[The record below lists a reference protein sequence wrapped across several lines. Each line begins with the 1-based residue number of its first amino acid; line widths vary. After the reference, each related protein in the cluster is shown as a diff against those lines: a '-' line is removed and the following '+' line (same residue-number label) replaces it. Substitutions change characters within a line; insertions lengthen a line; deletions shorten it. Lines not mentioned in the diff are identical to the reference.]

1 MAELTQ
7 IDISNTQYALI
18 YERVGAYDNNIK
30 SIRVFGILDE
40 NKQCKEPYFIMRDVI
55 KYLKTPVSDS
65 SLQRMIT
72 RYSLNYNMHE
82 IVKKNINGVI
92 HNTLTKY
99 GLIRSLMYAKDTR
112 AGIAFRQFVYALFD
126 NTMVP
131 NADMTDQITNSHM
144 NFMNMSEIQEELKQA
159 ENTSEFVYFIKN
171 TETTRFKIG
180 RTQNVEERLCQL
192 QTGNDC
198 PLIIYKIIPSE
209 NSAELE
215 TSLHNKF
222 AEYHI
227 RGEWFAISEEQVN
240 LVKSITINTEL

>member
-7 IDISNTQYALI
+7 IDISDTQYALI

-55 KYLKTPVSDS
+55 KYLKPPVSDS

-72 RYSLNYNMHE
+72 RYSLNYNIHE

-92 HNTLTKY
+92 HNMLTKY
-99 GLIRSLMYAKDTR
+99 GLIRSMIYAKDTPS
-112 AGIAFRQFVYALFD
+112 GVAFRQFVYALFD
-126 NTMVP
+126 NILTVS
-131 NADMTDQITNSHM
+131 NADINDQITNSHT
-144 NFMNMSEIQEELKQA
+144 NFMNMPEVQEELKQV
-159 ENTSEFVYFIKN
+159 ENNSEFVYFIKN
-171 TETTRFKIG
+171 TETNRFKIG
-180 RTQNVEERLCQL
+180 RTKNVEERLCQL

-198 PLIIYKIIPSE
+198 PLVLYKIIPSE

-222 AEYHI
+222 ADYHI
-227 RGEWFAISEEQVN
+227 RGEWFAISEEQIN
-240 LVKSITINTEL
+240 LV

>member
-7 IDISNTQYALI
+7 IDISDTPYALI

-40 NKQCKEPYFIMRDVI
+40 NKQCKEPYFMLKDIL
-55 KYLKTPVSDS
+55 KYLQCDKRQVHK
-65 SLQRMIT
+65 
-72 RYSLNYNMHE
+72 YNTHE
-82 IVKKNINGVI
+82 TVKKNVYISQKLKNGESGNI
-92 HNTLTKY
+92 MHMCNMLTKY
-99 GLIRSLMYAKDTR
+99 GLVRSLMYAKDTR

-131 NADMTDQITNSHM
+131 NANIAEDITNSHM

-171 TETTRFKIG
+171 TETARFKIG
-180 RTQNVEERLCQL
+180 RTQNVEDRLCQL

-198 PLIIYKIIPSE
+198 PLILYKIIPSE

-227 RGEWFAISEEQVN
+227 RGEWFAISEEQIN
-240 LVKSITINTEL
+240 LV

>member
-7 IDISNTQYALI
+7 IDISNTPYALI
-18 YERVGAYDNNIK
+18 YERIGTYDNNIK

-55 KYLKTPVSDS
+55 KYLKPPVSDS

-72 RYSLNYNMHE
+72 RYSLNYNTHE

-92 HNTLTKY
+92 HNMLTKY
-99 GLIRSLMYAKDTR
+99 GLVRSLIYAKDTPS
-112 AGIAFRQFVYALFD
+112 GVSFRQFVYALFD
-126 NTMVP
+126 NILTVS
-131 NADMTDQITNSHM
+131 NANMTDQITNSHM
-144 NFMNMSEIQEELKQA
+144 NFMNMPEVQEELKQA
-159 ENTSEFVYFIKN
+159 ENNSEFVYFIKN
-171 TETTRFKIG
+171 TETNRFKIG
-180 RTQNVEERLCQL
+180 RTKNVEERLCQL

-198 PLIIYKIIPSE
+198 PLVLYKIIPSE

-222 AEYHI
+222 ADYHI
-227 RGEWFAISEEQVN
+227 RGEWFSISEEQIN
-240 LVKSITINTEL
+240 LV